1 MYKNCLD
8 DVNCGVKIKWNKGVK
23 IFFTLL
29 LCIYIDS
36 CAVIRPVDFH
46 LCVCACVRVCVCAC
60 VRARVCACV

>member
-46 LCVCACVRVCVCAC
+46 LCVCACV
-60 VRARVCACV
+60 